1 MCFFEGETGV
11 GDWPFTSNVW
21 AALVVATKRVATR
34 IAVQNA
40 GRTILLFILGSIG
53 GPSRWVDT
61 LALPRS
67 FQMPKAS
74 AVVGGLYPRHVTDHL
89 QQDTEL
95 RAANLCET
103 YRNPMKSMTIRQ
115 ETHPLPAGTHLW
127 RRPIPLVAVILLALA
142 IHGPLLLME
151 LPANTSY
158 DANLHIFFAS
168 HYAHHWFDP
177 WNPKWFTGFSQ
188 TTYPPLTHQWIA
200 LLSYIVGLTEAFM
213 VVQLAAVVLLAV
225 GAYRFAQLWVDDR
238 AAGYAGVLA
247 VFSGSIAFLVYS
259 AGQLPTTM
267 SAALY
272 FLALPYFYKWCLA
285 SNWRPLLKGLALTLA
300 AASAHHVTLIF
311 GSVLFALP
319 VWWLAWYDVR
329 QQKRS
334 GTAVVGRGVLFVLI
348 AAVGIGVVLLPYWIS
363 IIRHP
368 IEQMPIPHASRSN
381 LLMNWA
387 YGMNYFVIPYGA
399 LILALPFIVIKGA
412 SSPRLR
418 VLLLAFWLTFLIA
431 LGGTTPV
438 PRWIFGRAFE
448 ILTYERFT
456 LWATILALPI
466 VGLLV
471 EQVIDRFSHR
481 GAVAVTG
488 AAVASLALAL
498 GWLTWSPFHT
508 SSSLNVDSVISFLNR
523 DGHDRYRYLTLGFG
537 NALSKVSTYADAS
550 SVDGEYNSARLLP
563 EMTRYGAAQLT
574 SAKFF
579 GAAGMDSLRAMLQH
593 GNHYGLKFI
602 FVHDP
607 FYEPLLVFGG
617 WRQVESYDTGAIT
630 VWSKDDAPPARTI
643 PSDAMPAPWEGWIWG
658 ILPIGSSV
666 LAIVFLLFLGESRR
680 VHEVTAIPQ
689 RKPAPAFYHEVS

>member
-1 MCFFEGETGV
+1 M
-11 GDWPFTSNVW
+11 
-21 AALVVATKRVATR
+21 
-34 IAVQNA
+34 Q
-40 GRTILLFILGSIG
+40 
-53 GPSRWVDT
+53 
-61 LALPRS
+61 
-67 FQMPKAS
+67 
-74 AVVGGLYPRHVTDHL
+74 
-89 QQDTEL
+89 
-95 RAANLCET
+95 
-103 YRNPMKSMTIRQ
+103 PMTVRQ
-115 ETHPLPAGTHLW
+115 ETHPLPAGTHPW
-127 RRPIPLVAVILLALA
+127 RRPIPLTAVVLLALA

-151 LPANTSY
+151 LPATTSY

-200 LLSYIVGLTEAFM
+200 LLSYVVGLTEAFM
-213 VVQLAAVVLLAV
+213 LVQLAAVVLLAV
-225 GAYRFAQLWVDDR
+225 GAYRFAQLWVDDA
-238 AAGYAGVLA
+238 AAGYAGALA
-247 VFSGSIAFLVYS
+247 VFSGSIAFLTYS

-272 FLALPYFYKWCLA
+272 FLALPYFYGWCVA
-285 SNWRPLLKGLALTLA
+285 ANWRSLLKGIALALA

-311 GSVLFALP
+311 GSVLFAVP
-319 VWWLAWYDVR
+319 VWWLAWYDAR
-329 QQKRS
+329 QQERS
-334 GTAVVGRGVLFVLI
+334 RAAVLVRGFMFVVI
-348 AAVGIGVVLLPYWIS
+348 AAAGIGIVLLPYWVAIL
-363 IIRHP
+363 RHP

-399 LILALPFIVIKGA
+399 LILALPFIVVKGA
-412 SSPRLR
+412 SNPRLR

-438 PRWIFGRAFE
+438 PRWLFGRAFE

-471 EQVIDRFSHR
+471 EQIIDRFSRR
-481 GAVAVTG
+481 GVVAVSA
-488 AAVASLALAL
+488 AAVASLALTM
-498 GWLTWSPFHT
+498 GWLTWSPFRT
-508 SSSLNVDSVISFLNR
+508 SNSLNVDSVIAFLNR
-523 DGHDRYRYLTLGFG
+523 DGHDQYRYLTLGFG
-537 NALSKVSTYADAS
+537 NALSKVSTYASAS

-563 EMTRYGAAQLT
+563 EMTRFGSAQLT

-617 WRQVESYDTGAIT
+617 WRRVESYDSGAIT
-630 VWSKDDAPPARTI
+630 VWSKDDAPPAREI
-643 PSDAMPAPWEGWIWG
+643 PTDAMPAPWEGLIWG
-658 ILPIGSSV
+658 LLPIGSSV
-666 LAIVFLLFLGESRR
+666 AAMLFLALLGESHRATQ
-680 VHEVTAIPQ
+680 VTAVPQ
-689 RKPAPAFYHEVS
+689 RAPAAAFYHEVS